1 MDSPSNSEVTEVLPT
16 WGAFPAEQYLLQHW
30 DPSCSEPPVDQRRR
44 LIRDFVHILD
54 SIPPEWVLP
63 DPPSTAVAMAIVPTP
78 AQVRDVLAPWRPRQW
93 RFAVR
98 EVLRSSRL
106 ELSVWVRTHYAADP
120 AERARDGERLRGWLE
135 TDDGFNANIESDTT
149 EETIPWRVLDDPLLF
164 DFGDDWERVFEVL
177 PELAGP
183 EQGLSRRFTGPEGW
197 DQGRYLESLQQML
210 RENVSRMETQ
220 EEKLEAVECG
230 GNDMQVRAVDSYLL
244 LADEEAICCDE
255 EIWTMDDQIRKGK
268 IQTSE
273 FWDSSDVGTNPGG
286 ALNPKYGAFGEISR
300 ELYGVEDLL

>member
-1 MDSPSNSEVTEVLPT
+1 
-16 WGAFPAEQYLLQHW
+16 
-30 DPSCSEPPVDQRRR
+30 
-44 LIRDFVHILD
+44 
-54 SIPPEWVLP
+54 
-63 DPPSTAVAMAIVPTP
+63 MAIMPTP
-78 AQVRDVLAPWRPRQW
+78 AQVRDVLAPWRPPQW
-93 RFAVR
+93 RSAAR

-135 TDDGFNANIESDTT
+135 TDDDFNANIESDTT
-149 EETIPWRVLDDPLLF
+149 EETMPWRVLDDPLVF

-197 DQGRYLESLQQML
+197 DQGRYLESLQQKL

-244 LADEEAICCDE
+244 VADEEAFCTDKLRIVFLDRRGNWVRESRIRCDE
-255 EIWTMDDQIRKGK
+255 EIWTMDDQIRTGK

-273 FWDSSDVGTNPGG
+273 FWDSSDVVTNPGG
-286 ALNPKYGAFGEISR
+286 ALNPKYGALGEIGR
-300 ELYGVEDLL
+300 ELYGVEELL